1 MFNHKPPDVVK
12 HLRDL
17 ALIFTHQEIGERTDV
32 TGPSIGRYLS
42 TDPAQKRSRI
52 SFRTGW
58 LILQLHEQ
66 NALLINAEK
75 ARRKRNDC

>member
-1 MFNHKPPDVVK
+1 MSNHKPPDVVK

-17 ALIFTHQEIGERTDV
+17 ALIFTHQEIGERTEV

-66 NALLINAEK
+66 NADRIKKEK
-75 ARRKRNDC
+75 SK